1 MINQTPN
8 QSLNPTPA
16 HGPKIVV
23 IGGGT
28 GTFTILSALKYYARG
43 ITAVVNMSD
52 DGGSTGILRDELG
65 ALPPGDIRQCLVALS
80 ESDQI
85 MRDLFNYRFEEGT
98 FGGHSFGNLFLTALE
113 KTTGSFASA
122 VKTAG
127 EVLKITGHVVPVTL
141 NDVKLVLTKSDGSV
155 VRGEWQ
161 IGNRKFDERRPELS
175 LEPAADGST
184 EPINLN
190 PEAATAI
197 AAADIVVIAP
207 GNLYGSL
214 APALIVP
221 GMPQALQRAKA
232 TIIYAANLVTK
243 PGQTDG
249 FEVQDYAD
257 EIERFIGRGVLD
269 YVIYNTHKP
278 SKDLLDKYAQEGEY
292 AVEYDLRE
300 FDEATSQPIGA
311 DVISDTIHKPGVAD
325 QKFIPR
331 TLIRHDSDK
340 LARLIMRIYFS

>member
-1 MINQTPN
+1 MN
-8 QSLNPTPA
+8 SPTKPTS

-28 GTFTILSALKYYARG
+28 GTFTTLSGLKYYARD

-98 FGGHSFGNLFLTALE
+98 FGGHSFGNIFLTALE
-113 KTTGSFASA
+113 KTTGSFAKA
-122 VKTAG
+122 VQTAG
-127 EVLKITGHVVPVTL
+127 EVLKITGHVIPVTL
-141 NDVKLVLTKSDGSV
+141 TDVKLVLTKSDGTSIH
-155 VRGEWQ
+155 GEWQ
-161 IGNRKFDERRPELS
+161 IGNGVFDEAKPQLS
-175 LEPAADGST
+175 LEPAAM
-184 EPINLN
+184 LN
-190 PEAATAI
+190 PEAAAAI

-221 GMPQALQRAKA
+221 GLAEALQS
-232 TIIYAANLVTK
+232 TEAAIVYICNLVTK

-249 FEVQDYAD
+249 FKVHDYAE
-257 EIERFIGRGVLD
+257 EIERFIGQGALN

-278 SKDLLDKYAQEGEY
+278 TKHLLDKYAQEGEF
-292 AVEYDLRE
+292 AVEIDPDALKMANYE
-300 FDEATSQPIGA
+300 PIGT
-311 DVISDTIHKPGVAD
+311 DTISDTLYKLNPAD
-325 QKFIPR
+325 QRFIPR